1 MITSLWNEKGIHPC
15 YAGCVL
21 TTFFKEDAMQS
32 FMEKH
37 KNSIIGVLSG
47 WDRIVFRG
55 TLRLVA
61 NLAGMNQYLS
71 YLGILM
77 KDFKQYA
84 LDKTAQLI
92 QASVAKAEQA
102 GRPNVYLHS
111 SRTNK
116 EQVALDLAARDGVKE
131 GLICILR
138 TIEPCMTY
146 QLHRNRQAKT
156 LDLELFQGKCMHL
169 YHYWYD
175 AYFGFMGARIQTW
188 FPFAI
193 QMWMNGREWLAR
205 RMDQE
210 YLAYRRCDNC
220 FPGIAD
226 FARAQAL
233 MDQLHSTD
241 WCQQFDRIA
250 QFLNPAHETMFASF
264 PLPYYWTSHE
274 TEWATDIAFD
284 DPQALARIYPQLVRG
299 SIIAFGSR
307 DVLRFL
313 GNRPDRR
320 SRDDRTSSYQDRP
333 EGIRIKH
340 QAHANSVK
348 TYDKAGS
355 ILRTECTINNARAFR
370 VYRRSERDPQG
381 PKKTIPM
388 SKGIVDLYARS
399 QISQQ
404 VNDRYLEAL
413 AQLDTSERVEE
424 VVSPICRRHTS
435 KGKSIRAMRP
445 WSEPDQQLLA
455 AVAECGLA
463 GDFRNRDI
471 ANRLYPNRPAKEVSA
486 KVTYLLRLL
495 REHKIIRRLPKTRKY
510 RLTPSGAKIIATI
523 SLTQNATT
531 EQLNKAAA

>member
-1 MITSLWNEKGIHPC
+1 
-15 YAGCVL
+15 
-21 TTFFKEDAMQS
+21 MQS
-32 FMEKH
+32 FIDKH
-37 KNSIIGVLSG
+37 KNNIIGVLSG

-84 LDKTAQLI
+84 LEKTAQLI

-116 EQVALDLAARDGVKE
+116 EQVALDIAARDGVKE

-210 YLAYRRCDNC
+210 HVAYRRCDNC
-220 FPGIAD
+220 FPWIAD
-226 FARAQAL
+226 FPRAQDV

-241 WCQQFDRIA
+241 WCQQFGRIA
-250 QFLNPAHETMFASF
+250 RFLNPAHETMFAGF
-264 PLPYYWTSHE
+264 PLHYYWTSHE
-274 TEWATDIAFD
+274 TEWATDIAFA

-307 DVLRFL
+307 DILRFL

-320 SRDDRTSSYQDRP
+320 SHDDRTSSYRDRP

-370 VYRRSERDPQG
+370 VYRQSERDPDG
-381 PKKTIPM
+381 PKKTLPM

-399 QISQQ
+399 QLSQQ

-413 AQLDTSERVEE
+413 AQLDTSERVQE

-435 KGKSIRAMRP
+435 KGKSIRAIRP
-445 WSEPDQQLLA
+445 WSVPDQQLLA
-455 AVAECGLA
+455 AVAACGLA

-471 ANRLYPNRPAKEVSA
+471 ASRLYPNRPAKEVSA

-510 RLTPSGAKIIATI
+510 RLTPNGAKIIATI

>member
-1 MITSLWNEKGIHPC
+1 MKAFL
-15 YAGCVL
+15 
-21 TTFFKEDAMQS
+21 
-32 FMEKH
+32 EKH
-37 KNSIIGVLSG
+37 ARNIIGVLSG

-92 QASVAKAEQA
+92 QASVTKAEQA

-116 EQVALDLAARDGVKE
+116 EQVALDIAAREGVKE

-146 QLHRNRQAKT
+146 QLHRNRQAQT

-175 AYFGFMGARIQTW
+175 AYFGFMAARIQTW

-210 YLAYRRCDNC
+210 HLAYRRCDNC
-220 FPGIAD
+220 FPWIAD
-226 FARAQAL
+226 SARAQAL
-233 MDQLHSTD
+233 MDQLPTTD
-241 WCQQFDRIA
+241 WVGQFDRIA
-250 QFLNPAHETMFASF
+250 RFLSPAHETMFAGF
-264 PLPYYWTSHE
+264 PLHYYWTSHE
-274 TEWATDIAFD
+274 TEWATDIAFE
-284 DPQALARIYPQLVRG
+284 DPQALAGIYPQLVRG

-320 SRDDRTSSYQDRP
+320 S
-333 EGIRIKH
+333 
-340 QAHANSVK
+340 
-348 TYDKAGS
+348 
-355 ILRTECTINNARAFR
+355 
-370 VYRRSERDPQG
+370 ERDPQG
-381 PKKTIPM
+381 SKKMLPM
-388 SKGIVDLYARS
+388 SKGIADLYARS
-399 QISQQ
+399 QISGQ
-404 VNDRYLEAL
+404 VNERYLEAL
-413 AQLDTSERVEE
+413 AKLDTTERVEE
-424 VVSPICRRHTS
+424 VVSPICRRHIC
-435 KGKSIRAMRP
+435 KGKSIRALRP
-445 WSEPDQQLLA
+445 WSEADKQLLA
-455 AVAECGLA
+455 AVAACGLA

-471 ANRLYPNRPAKEVSA
+471 ASRLYPNRPAQEVSA

-510 RLTPSGAKIIATI
+510 RLTPNGARIVATI
-523 SLTQNATT
+523 SLTQKATT

>member
-1 MITSLWNEKGIHPC
+1 MH
-15 YAGCVL
+15 
-21 TTFFKEDAMQS
+21 S

-37 KNSIIGVLSG
+37 TRHIIGVLSG

-84 LDKTAQLI
+84 LDKTTQLI

-102 GRPNVYLHS
+102 SRPNVYLHS

-116 EQVALDLAARDGVKE
+116 EQVALDIAARDGVRE

-138 TIEPCMTY
+138 TVEPCMTY
-146 QLHRNRQAKT
+146 TLHKNRQAQT

-175 AYFGFMGARIQTW
+175 SYFGFMGARIQTW

-210 YLAYRRCDNC
+210 HLAYQRCDNC
-220 FPGIAD
+220 FPWISD
-226 FARAQAL
+226 FARGQEL
-233 MDQLHSTD
+233 MDQLHRTN

-250 QFLNPAHETMFASF
+250 RFLNPAHDTMFAGF
-264 PLPYYWTSHE
+264 PLHYYWTSHE

-299 SIIAFGSR
+299 SMIAFGSK

-313 GNRPDRR
+313 GKRLYPNCQEEV
-320 SRDDRTSSYQDRP
+320 TSSYRDRP
-333 EGIRIKH
+333 EGIRVKH
-340 QAHANSVK
+340 QTHANSVK
-348 TYDKAGS
+348 AYDKAGS

-381 PKKTIPM
+381 AKRMLPM

-399 QISQQ
+399 QISGQ
-404 VNDRYLEAL
+404 VNERYLEAL
-413 AQLDTSERVEE
+413 AQLDTTERVEE
-424 VVSPICRRHTS
+424 VVSPICRRRTC
-435 KGKSIRAMRP
+435 KGKAIRALRP
-445 WSEPDQQLLA
+445 WSAPDQQLLA

-471 ANRLYPNRPAKEVSA
+471 ASHLYPNRPAQEVSR

-510 RLTPSGAKIIATI
+510 RLTPNGAKIIATI
-523 SLTQNATT
+523 SLTQSATT

>member
-1 MITSLWNEKGIHPC
+1 MK
-15 YAGCVL
+15 
-21 TTFFKEDAMQS
+21 S
-32 FMEKH
+32 FLEKH
-37 KNSIIGVLSG
+37 AQNIIGVLSG

-84 LDKTAQLI
+84 QEKTAQLI

-102 GRPNVYLHS
+102 GRPNRYLPS
-111 SRTNK
+111 ARTDK
-116 EQVALDLAARDGVKE
+116 ERIALDIAAHDGITE

-138 TIEPCMTY
+138 TIEPCLTY
-146 QLHRNRQAKT
+146 QLHKNRERKT
-156 LDLELFQGKCMHL
+156 LDLELFQGKCLHL

-210 YLAYRRCDNC
+210 HVAYRRHDNC
-220 FPGIAD
+220 FPWIAD
-226 FARAQAL
+226 FTRAQEL
-233 MDQLHSTD
+233 MDQLHGTD
-241 WCQQFDRIA
+241 WSTQFDRIA
-250 QFLNPAHETMFASF
+250 RFLNPAHETMFAGF
-264 PLPYYWTSHE
+264 PLPYYWTSHQ
-274 TEWATDIAFD
+274 TEWATDIAFRD
-284 DPQALARIYPQLVRG
+284 RPALASIYPQLVRG
-299 SIIAFGSR
+299 SMIAFGSK

-320 SRDDRTSSYQDRP
+320 SRDEVTSSYQERP
-333 EGIRIKH
+333 EGIRVKH

-355 ILRTECTINNARAFR
+355 ILRTECTINNHRAFH
-370 VYRRSERDPQG
+370 VYRRSERDPEG
-381 PKKTIPM
+381 PPRTLPM
-388 SKGIVDLYARS
+388 SKGIADLYARS
-399 QISQQ
+399 QVSGK

-413 AQLDTSERVEE
+413 ATLDTSTRVEE
-424 VVSPICRRHTS
+424 VVAPICRRHTS
-435 KGKSIRAMRP
+435 QGKSIRALRP

-455 AVAECGLA
+455 TVAACGLA

-471 ANRLYPNRPAKEVSA
+471 AARLYLNRPAKEVSS

-510 RLTPSGAKIIATI
+510 RLTPNGAKIIATI
-523 SLTQNATT
+523 FLTQEATT

>member
-1 MITSLWNEKGIHPC
+1 LL
-15 YAGCVL
+15 YR
-21 TTFFKEDAMQS
+21 TTFFKEDAMPS

-116 EQVALDLAARDGVKE
+116 EQVALDIAARDGVKE

-156 LDLELFQGKCMHL
+156 LDLELFQGKCLHL

-210 YLAYRRCDNC
+210 HLAYRRCDNC
-220 FPGIAD
+220 FPWIAD

-233 MDQLHSTD
+233 MDQLHSAD
-241 WCQQFDRIA
+241 WCRQFDRIA
-250 QFLNPAHETMFASF
+250 RFLNPAHETMFARF

-274 TEWATDIAFD
+274 TEWATDIAFE

-320 SRDDRTSSYQDRP
+320 SQDDRTSSYQDRP

-381 PKKTIPM
+381 PKKTILM

-471 ANRLYPNRPAKEVSA
+471 ASRLYPNRPAKEVSA

-510 RLTPSGAKIIATI
+510 RLTPNGAKISATI

>member
-1 MITSLWNEKGIHPC
+1 
-15 YAGCVL
+15 
-21 TTFFKEDAMQS
+21 MQS
-32 FMEKH
+32 FIEKH
-37 KNSIIGVLSG
+37 KKHIIGVLSG

-61 NLAGMNQYLS
+61 NLAGMCS
-71 YLGILM
+71 YLAYRSILM

-116 EQVALDLAARDGVKE
+116 EQVALEIAARDGVKE

-138 TIEPCMTY
+138 TVEPCMTY
-146 QLHRNRQAKT
+146 KLHKNRQNKT

-175 AYFGFMGARIQTW
+175 AYFGFTGARIQTW

-210 YLAYRRCDNC
+210 RLAYQRCDNC
-220 FPGIAD
+220 FPRISD
-226 FARAQAL
+226 FARGQEL
-233 MDQLHSTD
+233 MDQLHQTD

-250 QFLNPAHETMFASF
+250 RFLNPAHETMFSGF
-264 PLPYYWTSHE
+264 PLHYYWTSHE
-274 TEWATDIAFD
+274 TEWATDIAFE
-284 DPQALARIYPQLVRG
+284 DPQALAHIYPQLVRG
-299 SIIAFGSR
+299 SMIAFGSK

-313 GNRPDRR
+313 GKRLYPNSHEDV
-320 SRDDRTSSYQDRP
+320 TSSYGDRP
-333 EGIRIKH
+333 EGIRVKH

-348 TYDKAGS
+348 IYDKAGS
-355 ILRTECTINNARAFR
+355 ILRTECTVNNARAFR
-370 VYRRSERDPQG
+370 VYRRSERAPQG
-381 PKKTIPM
+381 TKKMLPM
-388 SKGIVDLYARS
+388 SKGIADLYARS

-413 AQLDTSERVEE
+413 AKLDTSERVQE
-424 VVSPICRRHTS
+424 VVAPICRRHTS
-435 KGKSIRAMRP
+435 KGKSIRALRP
-445 WSEPDQQLLA
+445 WSQPDQQLLA
-455 AVAECGLA
+455 AVAQCGLA

-471 ANRLYPNRPAKEVSA
+471 ASRLYPNRPAREVSA

-495 REHKIIRRLPKTRKY
+495 REHRIIRRLPKTRKY
-510 RLTPSGAKIIATI
+510 RLTPNGAKIIATI
-523 SLTQNATT
+523 SLTQQATT
-531 EQLNKAAA
+531 EQLNRAAA

>member
-1 MITSLWNEKGIHPC
+1 MVVVVP
-15 YAGCVL
+15 
-21 TTFFKEDAMQS
+21 TTYGKEDAMKS
-32 FMEKH
+32 FLEKH
-37 KNSIIGVLSG
+37 AKNIIGVLSG

-84 LDKTAQLI
+84 QEKTTALI
-92 QASVAKAEQA
+92 QASIAKAEQ
-102 GRPNVYLHS
+102 GSRPNLYLYS

-116 EQVALDLAARDGVKE
+116 EQVALDLAARHGVRE

-138 TIEPCMTY
+138 TVEPCMTY
-146 QLHRNRQAKT
+146 KLHKNRENKT

-193 QMWMNGREWLAR
+193 QMWMNGREWLAQ

-210 YLAYRRCDNC
+210 HLAYQRCDNC
-220 FPGIAD
+220 FPRIDD
-226 FARAQAL
+226 FARGQEL
-233 MDQLHSTD
+233 MDQLHQTD

-250 QFLNPAHETMFASF
+250 RFLNPAHDTMFAGF
-264 PLPYYWTSHE
+264 PLHYYWTSHE

-284 DPQALARIYPQLVRG
+284 NRQALARIYPQLVRG
-299 SIIAFGSR
+299 SMIAFGSK

-313 GNRPDRR
+313 GKRLYPNSHEDV
-320 SRDDRTSSYQDRP
+320 TSSYQDRP
-333 EGIRIKH
+333 EGIRVKH

-348 TYDKAGS
+348 AYDKAGS
-355 ILRTECTINNARAFR
+355 ILRTECTINNHRAFR

-381 PKKTIPM
+381 PKKMLPM
-388 SKGIVDLYARS
+388 RKGIIDLYARS
-399 QISQQ
+399 QVSQH

-435 KGKSIRAMRP
+435 KGKSIRALRP
-445 WSEPDQQLLA
+445 WSVPDQQLLV
-455 AVAECGLA
+455 AVAQCGLA

-471 ANRLYPNRPAKEVSA
+471 ASRLYPNRPANEVSA

-510 RLTPSGAKIIATI
+510 RLIPNGAKIIATI

-531 EQLNKAAA
+531 EQLNKVAA

>member
-1 MITSLWNEKGIHPC
+1 
-15 YAGCVL
+15 
-21 TTFFKEDAMQS
+21 MQS

-37 KNSIIGVLSG
+37 KKHIIGVLSG

-116 EQVALDLAARDGVKE
+116 EQVALEIAARDGIRE

-138 TIEPCMTY
+138 TVEACMTY
-146 QLHRNRQAKT
+146 KLHKNRQAKT

-188 FPFAI
+188 FPFAM

-205 RMDQE
+205 KMDQE
-210 YLAYRRCDNC
+210 HLAYRRCDNC
-220 FPGIAD
+220 FPWIAD
-226 FARAQAL
+226 FRRAQDL
-233 MDQLHSTD
+233 MDQLHQTD
-241 WCQQFDRIA
+241 WCRQFGRVA
-250 QFLNPAHETMFASF
+250 QFLNPAHETMFAGF
-264 PLPYYWTSHE
+264 PLHYYWTSHE

-284 DPQALARIYPQLVRG
+284 GSKALARIYPQLVRG
-299 SIIAFGSR
+299 SMIAFGSK

-313 GNRPDRR
+313 GKRLYPNGPEEV
-320 SRDDRTSSYQDRP
+320 TSSYRDRP
-333 EGIRIKH
+333 EGIRVKH

-348 TYDKAGS
+348 AYDKAGS

-381 PKKTIPM
+381 SKKMLPM
-388 SKGIVDLYARS
+388 SKGIADLYARS
-399 QISQQ
+399 QISGQ
-404 VNDRYLEAL
+404 VNERYLEAL
-413 AQLDTSERVEE
+413 AQLDTTERVEE
-424 VVSPICRRHTS
+424 VVSPICRRHIC
-435 KGKSIRAMRP
+435 KGKSIRALRP
-445 WSEPDQQLLA
+445 WSEADQQLLA
-455 AVAECGLA
+455 AVAACGLA

-471 ANRLYPNRPAKEVSA
+471 AGHLYPNRPAKEVSA

-510 RLTPSGAKIIATI
+510 RLTPNGAKIIATI
-523 SLTQNATT
+523 SLTQKATT

>member
-1 MITSLWNEKGIHPC
+1 MKKAPIPDILVVSIQPD
-15 YAGCVL
+15 
-21 TTFFKEDAMQS
+21 FFKEDAMQS
-32 FMEKH
+32 FIEKH
-37 KNSIIGVLSG
+37 KKHIIGVLSG

-102 GRPNVYLHS
+102 GRPNHYLPS

-116 EQVALDLAARDGVKE
+116 EQVALDIAARDGIRE

-138 TIEPCMTY
+138 TVEPCMTY

-175 AYFGFMGARIQTW
+175 PYFGFMGARIQTW

-205 RMDQE
+205 QMDWQG
-210 YLAYRRCDNC
+210 LAYRRHDNC
-220 FPGIAD
+220 FPWIAD
-226 FARAQAL
+226 FPQAQVL
-233 MDQLHSTD
+233 MDQLHHTD
-241 WCQQFDRIA
+241 WCAHFGRIKRL
-250 QFLNPAHETMFASF
+250 LNPAHETMFAGF
-264 PLPYYWTSHE
+264 PLHYYWTSHE
-274 TEWATDIAFD
+274 TEWATDIAFED
-284 DPQALARIYPQLVRG
+284 SQALARLYPQLVRG
-299 SIIAFGSR
+299 SMIAFGCK

-313 GNRPDRR
+313 GKRLYPNSSEDV
-320 SRDDRTSSYQDRP
+320 TSHYRDRP
-333 EGIRIKH
+333 EGIRVKH

-348 TYDKAGS
+348 VYDKAGV

-370 VYRRSERDPQG
+370 VNRRSERDPQG
-381 PKKTIPM
+381 SKRRLPM

-399 QISQQ
+399 QVSGQ
-404 VNDRYLEAL
+404 VNDRYLNAL
-413 AQLDTSERVEE
+413 ATLDTSERVQE

-455 AVAECGLA
+455 AVAACGLA

-471 ANRLYPNRPAKEVSA
+471 AGRLYPHRPAREVSS

-510 RLTPSGAKIIATI
+510 RLTSSGAKIIATI

>member
-1 MITSLWNEKGIHPC
+1 MN
-15 YAGCVL
+15 
-21 TTFFKEDAMQS
+21 S
-32 FMEKH
+32 FIEKH
-37 KNSIIGVLSG
+37 KKDIIGVLSG

-84 LDKTAQLI
+84 QEKTAQLI

-102 GRPNVYLHS
+102 GRPSVYLHS

-116 EQVALDLAARDGVKE
+116 EQVALDIAARDGVRE

-138 TIEPCMTY
+138 TVEPCMTY
-146 QLHRNRQAKT
+146 QLHKNRQNKT

-205 RMDQE
+205 TMDREQ
-210 YLAYRRCDNC
+210 LAYRRCDNC
-220 FPGIAD
+220 FPWIAD

-241 WCQQFDRIA
+241 WCEQFGRIA
-250 QFLNPAHETMFASF
+250 RCLNPAHDTMFAGF
-264 PLPYYWTSHE
+264 PLHYYWTSHE
-274 TEWATDIAFD
+274 TEWATDIAFE
-284 DPQALARIYPQLVRG
+284 DPEALARLYPQLVRG
-299 SIIAFGSR
+299 SMIAFGSK

-313 GNRPDRR
+313 GKRLYPNSHGDV
-320 SRDDRTSSYQDRP
+320 TSSYQDRP
-333 EGIRIKH
+333 EGIRVKH

-348 TYDKAGS
+348 VYDKAGS

-381 PKKTIPM
+381 PKKMLPM
-388 SKGIVDLYARS
+388 SRGIVDLYARS
-399 QISQQ
+399 QISGQ
-404 VNDRYLEAL
+404 VNDRYLNAL
-413 AQLDTSERVEE
+413 ATLDTSERVEE
-424 VVSPICRRHTS
+424 VVSPICRRHIC
-435 KGKSIRAMRP
+435 KGKSIRALRP
-445 WSEPDQQLLA
+445 WSEADKQLLA
-455 AVAECGLA
+455 AVAACGLA

-471 ANRLYPNRPAKEVSA
+471 AGRLYPNRPAEEVSA

-510 RLTPSGAKIIATI
+510 RLTPNGAKIIATI
-523 SLTQNATT
+523 FLTQDATT